1 MKQALAQ
8 TLIQTARAMQPAG
21 LNKGTA
27 GNVSVRDGDG
37 FLITP
42 TGLPY
47 DQLTADDIPRLRL
60 DGSYQGQRKPS
71 SEWRFHRD
79 LYATRPEVGA
89 VLHAHSPFAVSL
101 ACLRIEIPP
110 FHYMIARFGGDTIRC
125 ADYAIFGSE
134 ALSTAALTAMQDR
147 KACLLANHGLLV
159 AGRDLSEALAL
170 AIELEELCEQYWRA
184 CQLGQPVLLS
194 APEMAAVQDKFR
206 HYGQQSSE
214 S

>member
-1 MKQALAQ
+1 MKQALAE
-8 TLIQTARAMQPAG
+8 TLIHTARAMQPAG

-47 DQLTADDIPRLRL
+47 DTLTADDIPQLRL

-134 ALSTAALTAMQDR
+134 ALSTAALAAMQDR

-170 AIELEELCEQYWRA
+170 AVELEELCEQYWRA

-194 APEMAAVQDKFR
+194 AAEMAAVLEKFR